1 MALGLVWL
9 VAALVVVAVALGA
22 WVRMQGRLALRA
34 AAARPLAPGE
44 SPRLVSL
51 VRGLAGDLGLG
62 MPQLWVFEAGGPN
75 AFVCY
80 SSGPCVA
87 VSPAVLE
94 SFSRTEL
101 EAVVAHCLVRVAG
114 RRLRRQQLAIALG
127 RTDHAGAHIKDE
139 DVAAANL
146 TRYPPALAGALR
158 KCEPQRG
165 RFSPL
170 YLVGEASGHPVAEER
185 AAELLDL

>member
-1 MALGLVWL
+1 MASGLVWL
-9 VAALVVVAVALGA
+9 GGALVAVAVVVGV
-22 WVRMQGRLALRA
+22 WVMMQGRLALRA
-34 AAARPLAPGE
+34 ARARPLAPGE

-51 VRGLAGDLGLG
+51 VRGISGDLGLA
-62 MPQLWVFEAGGPN
+62 MPQLWVAEAGGPN

-114 RRLRRQQLAIALG
+114 RRLRRQQLAIAFG
-127 RTDHAGAHIKDE
+127 RSHDAGAHVIEE
-139 DVAAANL
+139 DVAAANV
-146 TRYPPALAGALR
+146 TRYPPALASALR
-158 KCEPQRG
+158 RCEPERG
-165 RFSPL
+165 RFAPL
-170 YLVGEASGHPVAEER
+170 YLVSEAPGHPAAEER